1 MDSNVPSD
9 QQVRASA
16 ITLAITAN
24 LKLDADGLMALAQRM
39 ADFML
44 GASAAAKSAKPPKA
58 PAATTAASSVPPAA
72 SPATPPSAALASL
85 VPTPAVATPAAQP
98 TPSTI
103 APPTTVTAV
112 AESLRACVQDKAPGR
127 GRDVAVA
134 ILAQF
139 GVTTLAQVP
148 PTKLAEF
155 KAALDNAGKGAS
167 APAADPTGG
176 LLA

>member
-1 MDSNVPSD
+1 
-9 QQVRASA
+9 
-16 ITLAITAN
+16 
-24 LKLDADGLMALAQRM
+24 
-39 ADFML
+39 
-44 GASAAAKSAKPPKA
+44 
-58 PAATTAASSVPPAA
+58 
-72 SPATPPSAALASL
+72 
-85 VPTPAVATPAAQP
+85 
-98 TPSTI
+98 
-103 APPTTVTAV
+103 
-112 AESLRACVQDKAPGR
+112 
-127 GRDVAVA
+127 VA